1 MKRPANA
8 PTIVTGAA
16 RGIGRAIAERLVA
29 DGSKLALLDIDPTVL
44 DVAAELGA
52 TGVTV
57 DLADPEATRSA
68 MAEAI
73 TELGGVWL
81 LVNNAGIFGKTPIL
95 EISVAEWDQMMAV
108 NVRSMLVTTQVAA
121 PVMIAAGG
129 GRIVN
134 QASMAAKLGTPGEA
148 HYAASKAAVAAL
160 TRISA
165 QELGPH
171 NVTVNSLCPGYVLTE
186 MGADTR
192 DPEQIREWESLSPL
206 GRLGTPEDV
215 AAAVAFLAS
224 EDAGYLTGEAL
235 NVSGGMC
242 TW

>member
-1 MKRPANA
+1 MSLFILKQSLN
-8 PTIVTGAA
+8 IYSQ
-16 RGIGRAIAERLVA
+16 IGLIMLI
-29 DGSKLALLDIDPTVL
+29 G
-44 DVAAELGA
+44 
-52 TGVTV
+52 
-57 DLADPEATRSA
+57 
-68 MAEAI
+68 
-73 TELGGVWL
+73 
-81 LVNNAGIFGKTPIL
+81 
-95 EISVAEWDQMMAV
+95 
-108 NVRSMLVTTQVAA
+108 LVTKNS
-121 PVMIAAGG
+121 IL
-129 GRIVN
+129 IV
-134 QASMAAKLGTPGEA
+134 
-148 HYAASKAAVAAL
+148 ASKAAVAAL